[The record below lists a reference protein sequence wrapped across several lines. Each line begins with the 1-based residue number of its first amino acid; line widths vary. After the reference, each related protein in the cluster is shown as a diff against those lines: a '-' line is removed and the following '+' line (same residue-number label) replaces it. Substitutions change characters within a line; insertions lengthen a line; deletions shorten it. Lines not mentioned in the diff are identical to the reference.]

1 MPGGPMGGVA
11 AGGTFEWREESAP
24 SAKRMSYAEFLVQ
37 ENLPAAPIPEL
48 YLVDGDGQIVQN
60 TRNGWYQIQRIYAGA
75 AGEERAPTY
84 PGSRLLKDVRLELA
98 VKQKE
103 MRVMEELYEAAL
115 DGFWFEVGLP
125 QYTTSA
131 NSPDSV
137 PITVDVI
144 MHVKQSAQKSY
155 GGLMYKRLKP
165 FDNPGQG
172 RQPFSFITYQRG
184 YYNPVV
190 LSLCSEAISV
200 WNGLWPQT
208 QVRLRL
214 LDQKGTVVAEGA
226 ASAGFGPGTCNDM
239 VHPPELMYQPQFRY
253 LMPDEDRKFEGGRLN
268 LNYSRGWYYQFNFT
282 LTLGQLGRLE
292 AAEVTLIGA
301 AGVEG
306 ARSTTQTLNATRGP
320 AARTLGAV
328 TGGYDLGPAVGAAG
342 LTAPIM

>member
-60 TRNGWYQIQRIYAGA
+60 TRNGWYQIQKIYGGA
-75 AGEERAPTY
+75 VEEGERVPTY

-172 RQPFSFITYQRG
+172 
-184 YYNPVV
+184 PVV

-214 LDQKGTVVAEGA
+214 LDQKGKVIHEDRK
-226 ASAGFGPGTCNDM
+226 SAGFGSGTCNDM
-239 VHPPELMYQPQFRY
+239 VHPDELRYQPQFRY
-253 LMPDEDRKFEGGRLN
+253 LMPDEDRKFEGGKLN
-268 LNYSRGWYYQFNFT
+268 LDYSRGWYYQFNFT

-292 AAEVTLIGA
+292 AAEVTLLGA
-301 AGVEG
+301 GELEG
-306 ARSTTQTLNATRGP
+306 AQT
-320 AARTLGAV
+320 RT
-328 TGGYDLGPAVGAAG
+328 
-342 LTAPIM
+342 